1 MISFKKSEYQKL
13 NDRLKK
19 LGVPNHEFLS
29 VKGNSVD
36 TLVNTKWPRKPYA
49 EILLEY
55 LPKLSKNEQEMVVRA
70 LSVKGNNVACK
81 PLLEMFYSK
90 ETYSKTFLWVVG
102 NALSII
108 NDKSSYPEI
117 IEICKNQKNGIARQ
131 MLFLMVLP
139 RIKTDEAYQVLLDG
153 LNDKDVKGHALDGLG
168 KFGNIDAIDVIE
180 NIEVEKG
187 KNEFKAKERALKK
200 LRKKLEQR
208 KVQ

>member
-1 MISFKKSEYQKL
+1 MIDFMKSEYQKL
-13 NDRLKK
+13 NDKLNE

-29 VKGNSVD
+29 VKGTSVD

-55 LPKLSKNEQEMVVRA
+55 LPKLSKNEQETVVRA
-70 LSVKGNNVACK
+70 LSVKGNNVACN